1 MKTRGTRAAAG
12 VAGALAVAAALPG
25 AARAQQE
32 PRATTLDTV
41 VVTTK
46 RYPAL
51 RTELPQ
57 KIEVIGQRDL
67 ERTPADE
74 LADVLK
80 EQAALDVIQYPGLLS
95 GIGIR
100 GFRPEFSGI
109 AKHTL
114 LLIDGRPAGATNLAT
129 IDLNSIERI
138 EVLKGPASSLY
149 GSSAMG
155 GAVNLITRRSTGAF
169 GGSAS
174 LAYGSWQTL
183 DLSARAG
190 GAITP
195 RLDADFG
202 VTRFARGA
210 DYRVGE
216 GNLLRGWVGSEEAV
230 KLLSP
235 TESERVPERG
245 DGAVRPNT
253 QYAYG
258 SGNGRLGWRFSD
270 ALRVDVRGEAF
281 RADDV
286 ETPGDLYVEGDPG
299 QRKNLERRTGDV
311 ALSGAWRGHTPL
323 LRAYAGDEL
332 TDYFDTYAPDP
343 YVSFTS
349 ETATRGVQLQDA
361 VRLGAHALTVGV
373 DYNFAGE
380 TSEVFTGA
388 SQAAAPYSPDAA
400 TRSTAAFAE
409 GRIALPA
416 GFSGTL
422 GGRFDRVALEI
433 RETPLRPDVQPD
445 EETFSV
451 FNPSAGLQYAAAG
464 GVRLHGTVGR
474 AFVAPDAFGRAG
486 LSVQRNAAGVATIAV
501 GNPELD
507 PESSVTWDVGVGLE
521 RTALGLDADVTYFDT
536 RVDDRITSVRASF
549 PAAARPVSAAGDPV
563 GSVSTYVNA
572 QEARMSGV
580 EWRLGWDL
588 GAFAARRY
596 SLRLF
601 ANATHYLER
610 EETARSVQVDAARF
624 AGRTDF
630 RPEEV
635 AGALVFGADTERQI
649 RNVAGATVNYGVEW
663 DDLRR
668 FSTRL
673 TGRYVGGRTDQDFT
687 DFTRVSDIEY
697 PAFMTLDLVSTLRL
711 ADRYAVSLLVD
722 NLTDENYYE
731 KRGFNL
737 PGRALRL
744 RLTADF

>member
-1 MKTRGTRAAAG
+1 MKSRGTRAAAG

-25 AARAQQE
+25 AAGAQE
-32 PRATTLDTV
+32 RPAETLDTV

-51 RTELPQ
+51 RVELPQ
-57 KIEVIGQRDL
+57 KIEVIGERDL

-80 EQAALDVIQYPGLLS
+80 KQAALDVIQYPGLLS

-100 GFRPEFSGI
+100 GFRPEFNGI

-129 IDLNSIERI
+129 IDLGSIERI

-169 GGSAS
+169 GGNAS

-190 GAITP
+190 GSLTP

-202 VTRFARGA
+202 LTRFSRGA
-210 DYRVGE
+210 DYRTGE
-216 GNLLRGWVGSEEAV
+216 GNLFRGWVGSTEAT

-235 TESERVPERG
+235 TESEQVAERG

-253 QYAYG
+253 QYTYG
-258 SGNGRLGWRFSD
+258 AGNGRLGWRFSD

-281 RADDV
+281 QADDV
-286 ETPGDLYVEGDPG
+286 ETPGDLYVESDPG
-299 QRKNLERRTGDV
+299 QRKNLERRSGDV
-311 ALSGAWRGHTPL
+311 ALSGAWGRHTPL
-323 LRAYAGDEL
+323 LRAYAGHET
-332 TDYFDTYAPDP
+332 TDYFNTYAPDP
-343 YVSFTS
+343 YVSFTG
-349 ETATRGVQLQDA
+349 ETATRGFQLQDA
-361 VRLGAHALTVGV
+361 VRLGAQALTVGV
-373 DYNFAGE
+373 DYNLAGE
-380 TSEVFTGA
+380 TSQVYSGESTP
-388 SQAAAPYSPDAA
+388 AAPYSPDAT

-409 GRIALPA
+409 ARLALP
-416 GFSGTL
+416 GGRLSGTL

-433 RETPLRPDVQPD
+433 RETPLRPDWQPD
-445 EETFSV
+445 EETFTV
-451 FNPSAGLQYAAAG
+451 FNPSAGLQYAAAPG
-464 GVRLHGTVGR
+464 LRLHGTVGR

-486 LSVQRNAAGVATIAV
+486 LSVQRGAAGVATVAV
-501 GNPELD
+501 GNPDLD
-507 PESSVTWDVGVGLE
+507 PESSVTWDLGVGVE
-521 RTALGLDADVTYFDT
+521 RRALGLDADLTYFDT
-536 RVDDRITSVRASF
+536 RVEDRITSVRASF
-549 PAAARPVSAAGDPV
+549 PAGARPVTSAGDPV

-572 QEARMSGV
+572 NQARMSGV

-588 GAFAARRY
+588 GALAARRY

-601 ANATHYLER
+601 ANATHFLER
-610 EETARSVQVDAARF
+610 EETARSVQVDAGRF

-635 AGALVFGADTERQI
+635 AGALVFGAETEQQI

-687 DFTRVSDIEY
+687 DFSRVSDIEY